1 MNDEAKPY
9 RPDRRLGNA
18 FAEANLHDP
27 AGLEGL
33 CPDFEELRRIKER
46 YLDDALLG
54 TGSLKEVWKCWDAR
68 ARRWV
73 AMARLR
79 EDRGAEYYDLFVHE
93 ARITSSL
100 NHPNIIKVYNL
111 GADSVGRPF
120 FTMDLK
126 GESTLADYRQPF
138 DLGKRRELLGIFLV
152 ICEAVAHAHE
162 RGVLHLDLKPEN
174 IQVDRLGEV
183 LVCDWGLAKRM
194 DEASFEDEPAYP
206 GQTESVGNLTLM
218 GEIRGT
224 PGYMAPEQVT
234 PGAVKDRRTDVF
246 ALGCILHY
254 ILTGF
259 SPIKSSSKKELL
271 EKTRAAEFP
280 HPGRLYPQ
288 CNIPE
293 SLSAVVMKACAVSL
307 ADRYSS
313 AAELASEMRKHL
325 TGYATEAEE
334 PSFFRAARFFIMR
347 HRLPVSIFMAS
358 LLCIGGVSAWFLN
371 DLQQERERVASERRR
386 TESERQRAE
395 SERQKAEDYATE
407 ATMLDE
413 LYRKEVK
420 DREQSRRELGSKLA
434 HSANSLKNLGIFKSP
449 VRTVQEAEELSGLAL
464 QLNPD
469 DKVAKEE
476 VFALQCL
483 KLNFQ
488 GALELSDPE
497 ELDKS
502 WNRAV
507 YELAKAFPGY
517 AFSQRGRPTPE
528 QLTAYVEKAHELAP
542 NLLGHV
548 ERVLVYDH
556 VTRRG
561 GLPVT
566 SFIAFLKMVNDRA
579 GEFSVEYD
587 REGKILSI
595 YSNRDIYTVGPLG
608 KGGSG
613 ESLLR
618 FITVDRLVLKCGGRF
633 DIHELDGQ
641 PVQVLDI
648 SGCSKAVLND
658 TVSLPAL
665 KEVVIRKG
673 QITEEKLG
681 QYIRSAHEW
690 ELKVVE

>member
-1 MNDEAKPY
+1 MSDEAKPY
-9 RPDRRLGNA
+9 KPDRRLGNA

-46 YLDDALLG
+46 YMDGELLG
-54 TGSLKEVWKCWDAR
+54 TGSLKQVWKCWDAR

-126 GESTLADYRQPF
+126 GESTLADYSQPF
-138 DLGKRRELLGIFLV
+138 DLGKRRELLAIFLV

-183 LVCDWGLAKRM
+183 LVCDWGLAKRK
-194 DEASFEDEPAYP
+194 DEACFDDEPAYP

-224 PGYMAPEQVT
+224 PGYMAPEQVIS
-234 PGAVKDRRTDVF
+234 GAVKDRRTDVF

-259 SPIKSSSKKELL
+259 APIRASSQEELL
-271 EKTRAAEFP
+271 EKTRSAKFP

-293 SLSAVVMKACAVSL
+293 SLTAVILKACAVSP

-325 TGYATEAEE
+325 TGFATAAEE
-334 PSFFRAARFFIMR
+334 PSFFRAAGFFIKR
-347 HRLPVSIFMAS
+347 HRLPVSIFVAS

-371 DLQQERERVASERRR
+371 DLQQERERVVSER
-386 TESERQRAE
+386 ERAE
-395 SERQKAEDYATE
+395 QEKKNAETQRQKAEDYASE
-407 ATMLDE
+407 ASMLDSLYKKE
-413 LYRKEVK
+413 LKS
-420 DREQSRRELGSKLA
+420 REESRRELANKMAQS
-434 HSANSLKNLGIFKSP
+434 SNSLKNLGIFISP
-449 VRTVQEAEELSGLAL
+449 VRTVQEAEELSSLAL
-464 QLNPD
+464 QLNPKD
-469 DKVAKEE
+469 ALAREE
-476 VFALQCL
+476 AFSLQCL
-483 KLNFQ
+483 KMNFKA
-488 GALELSDPE
+488 ALQVKDADQ
-497 ELDKS
+497 LDKG
-502 WNRAV
+502 WNLGA
-507 YELAKAFPGY
+507 YEIAKTFPDY
-517 AFSQRGRPTPE
+517 EFSQQSRPSAQ
-528 QLTAYVEKAHELAP
+528 QLVDYIHKIGEMRP
-542 NLLGHV
+542 NMEGHV
-548 ERVLVYDH
+548 ERVLYYDH
-556 VTRRG
+556 CTRKG
-561 GLPVT
+561 GLP
-566 SFIAFLKMVNDRA
+566 SSAFIAFLEYMNRGVKD
-579 GEFSVEYD
+579 FSVEYEQEA
-587 REGKILSI
+587 RKLTVRSSGNILLSGLT
-595 YSNRDIYTVGPLG
+595 N
-608 KGGSG
+608 KGGSD

-618 FITVDRLVLKCGGRF
+618 FMPVRHLVLECSGSINLG
-633 DIHELDGQ
+633 DLDEQ
-641 PVQVLDI
+641 SVEVLDI
-648 SGCSKAVLND
+648 SKCSKANLNR
-658 TVSLPAL
+658 TITLPAL
-665 KEVVIRKG
+665 KQVITREAPKRKDRLK
-673 QITEEKLG
+673 QF
-681 QYIRSAHEW
+681 IRSTHQW
-690 ELKVVE
+690 EFIPAE